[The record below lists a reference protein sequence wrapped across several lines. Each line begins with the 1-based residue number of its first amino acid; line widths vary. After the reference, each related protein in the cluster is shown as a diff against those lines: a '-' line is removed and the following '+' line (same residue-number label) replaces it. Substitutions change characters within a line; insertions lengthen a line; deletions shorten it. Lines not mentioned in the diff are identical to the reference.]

1 MVTHACHYSIGEVE
15 AEGSD
20 FGVTLGHKPS
30 VWGAELH
37 DALCK
42 NKTSVLTIVSLLS
55 PQAMV
60 DVYSELLSHFR
71 PAE

>member
-15 AEGSD
+15 AEGSE
-20 FGVTLGHKPS
+20 FGVTLGYKPS

-42 NKTSVLTIVSLLS
+42 NKASVLTIVSLRS
-55 PQAMV
+55 PQASGRRV
-60 DVYSELLSHFR
+60 L
-71 PAE
+71 